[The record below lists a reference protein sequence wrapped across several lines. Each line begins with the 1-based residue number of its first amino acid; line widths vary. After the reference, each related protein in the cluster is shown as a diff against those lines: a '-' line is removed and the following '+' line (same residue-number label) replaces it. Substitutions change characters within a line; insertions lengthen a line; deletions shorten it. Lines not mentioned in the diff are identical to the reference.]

1 MRWMVRGCLDMDCRT
16 CKGAIMTPEMLKT
29 ELDLAEDAELE
40 SEEQLRQ
47 LTGLIDTARAPN
59 AAINAS
65 DCAKLVSAA
74 LALNKRLR
82 DRAKTLRIAA
92 DRAASNASKP

>member
-1 MRWMVRGCLDMDCRT
+1 
-16 CKGAIMTPEMLKT
+16 MTPEMLKT
-29 ELDLAEDAELE
+29 ELDLAEEAELQ

-47 LTGLIDTARAPN
+47 LTALIDTARAPN
-59 AAINAS
+59 ATINAS

-74 LALNKRLR
+74 LALNERLR

-92 DRAASNASKP
+92 QRVTSDTARKP